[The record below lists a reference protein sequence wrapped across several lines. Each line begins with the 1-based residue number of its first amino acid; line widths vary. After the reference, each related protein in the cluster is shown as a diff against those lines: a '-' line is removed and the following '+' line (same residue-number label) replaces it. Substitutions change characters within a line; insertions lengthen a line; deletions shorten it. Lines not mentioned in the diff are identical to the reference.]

1 MLERRVFAW
10 SLGTCGEPASARLLF
25 AFGIPLLCVGCSVGP
40 TPITQT
46 ETRLD
51 PVVSA
56 YKNVTVG
63 AKEDQ
68 HHVWHSGWTGN
79 LRVRLDLTGRHR
91 GLCWEWVLLIY
102 PAVRDAAANSGFGV
116 GTVSKHVGSLSEHHA
131 VIVFDQTLF
140 PAAEAPLGEFVGVP
154 LPFAHGP
161 VWVLD
166 PWRTGQTDVFCLGD
180 WLQGVDSQDV
190 RVSILRLPS
199 PPD

>member
-1 MLERRVFAW
+1 MHERHGFAW
-10 SLGTCGEPASARLLF
+10 SPGTCGEPALARLLF
-25 AFGIPLLCVGCSVGP
+25 AFGIPLLCVGCSARP

-51 PVVSA
+51 QVVSA

-79 LRVRLDLTGRHR
+79 LRVRLDSTGRHR
-91 GLCWEWVLLIY
+91 GLCWEWVLLVY
-102 PAVRDAAANSGFGV
+102 PAVRDAAANCGLGV
-116 GTVSKHVGSLSEHHA
+116 GTVSKHVGSPTEHHA
-131 VIVFDQTLF
+131 VIVFDPCLV
-140 PAAEAPLGEFVGVP
+140 PAAEAPLGEFGGVP
-154 LPFAHGP
+154 PPFASGP

-166 PWRTGQTDVFCLGD
+166 PWRTGQADVFYLGD
-180 WLQGVDSQDV
+180 WLQGTDSQDV
-190 RVSILRLPS
+190 RFSILRLPS